1 MMSGRTRNPSLNA
14 THPTQS
20 PHDDVLDVLVV
31 DDSAEAADTLAMAL
45 SMDGYRVK
53 TCHSG
58 KDALSAIARDFPLC
72 MLMDFG
78 LPDKDGLE
86 IVREVRAQHGNSIVL
101 VMCTGWD
108 IDEPR
113 VAQAAEL
120 VDHYFTK
127 PVSLEKLRQILPPLN
142 QPGGAA

>member
-1 MMSGRTRNPSLNA
+1 
-14 THPTQS
+14 
-20 PHDDVLDVLVV
+20 VLDVLVV